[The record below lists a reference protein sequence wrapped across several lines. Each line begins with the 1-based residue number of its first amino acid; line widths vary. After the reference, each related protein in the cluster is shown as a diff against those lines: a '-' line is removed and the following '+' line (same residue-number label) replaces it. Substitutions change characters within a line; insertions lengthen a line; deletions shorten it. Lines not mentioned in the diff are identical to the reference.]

1 MLTCQTGKVPRLVGI
16 SMTREIGALGGSVW
30 PLPLWQLLNEI
41 CDVLLLLAECEEF
54 HMLRRVNAHSNL
66 CFPRESVCGVEG
78 LSSGIAFS
86 ACTVRFS
93 LDLRLP

>member
-1 MLTCQTGKVPRLVGI
+1 MAITTLAT
-16 SMTREIGALGGSVW
+16 SEW
-30 PLPLWQLLNEI
+30 I
-41 CDVLLLLAECEEF
+41 CDVLLLLVECEEF

-66 CFPRESVCGVEG
+66 CFPKENVCGVEG

-93 LDLRLP
+93 LDLPLP